1 MRNAPAHYKA
11 QSNGGETFEQLADRA
26 MRAMQDIIKVHDQ
39 GNILIISH
47 GHTLRLLLSLFNG
60 ISWQEHRDEGKSQS
74 LLNTAINIVR
84 YQQPNDSDGKF
95 FR

>member
-1 MRNAPAHYKA
+1 
-11 QSNGGETFEQLADRA
+11 

-84 YQQPNDSDGKF
+84 YQQTNDSDGKF
-95 FR
+95 FVDVLNDVRHLD